1 MAWSKKPY
9 SGDESYENL
18 LDREHE
24 EKYNSLK
31 KENQALKKISES
43 YNELIAA
50 VESKFPKESKHQTAL
65 RYIRDREIKISYSCS
80 ADLPVTTK

>member
-43 YNELIAA
+43 YNELITA
-50 VESKFPKESKHQTAL
+50 V
-65 RYIRDREIKISYSCS
+65 
-80 ADLPVTTK
+80 